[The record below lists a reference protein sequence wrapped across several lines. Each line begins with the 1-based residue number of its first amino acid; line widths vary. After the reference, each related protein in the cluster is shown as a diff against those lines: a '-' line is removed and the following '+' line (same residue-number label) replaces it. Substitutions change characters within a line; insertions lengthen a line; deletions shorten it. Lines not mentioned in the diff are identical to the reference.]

1 MERDGFR
8 ANFAVVINKKT
19 SIAMTT
25 NEETIAMG
33 GEKKEVKKSNAS
45 REWKNVAIGGVTG
58 IMFGAGTAY
67 AASKL
72 AGDDDST
79 EGNHAG
85 TGAGTHDVTVDSSD
99 VVAVNEGQSFSDAF
113 AQARA
118 EVGPGGVFRWHGGVY
133 GTYTKEEWEAMSPE
147 EQRQFSQN
155 AMSAAENA
163 GEGSSVHV
171 STNGGTHVDPHTP
184 EPEPTPDPTSHP
196 GPKPTVNDPEPTA
209 DVHVVGVHDEQL
221 ADGSVVT
228 VGKLEGDGIDS
239 DILVVDVDRDSVF
252 DVAISD
258 VNSNSQIDEGEIAD
272 ISGAGLRVPN
282 VGMDPNVHTAQND
295 IAPDMPDYMNDADVQ
310 MA

>member
-1 MERDGFR
+1 
-8 ANFAVVINKKT
+8 
-19 SIAMTT
+19 MTT

-45 REWKNVAIGGVTG
+45 REWKNVAIGGAAG

-72 AGDDDST
+72 AGGDDST

-171 STNGGTHVDPHTP
+171 STGSAHEEHHNITGGNVEPHTP
-184 EPEPTPDPTSHP
+184 ELTPEP
-196 GPKPTVNDPEPTA
+196 NPEPRPA
-209 DVHVVGVHDEQL
+209 VNNPDDVYVVGVHDEQL

-258 VNSNSQIDEGEIAD
+258 VNGNGQIDEGEVAD
-272 ISGAGLRVPN
+272 ISGAGLRTPN
-282 VGMDPNVHTAQND
+282 AGMDPNVHTAQND